1 VDAMPVYALLALVV
15 VLTSVGQVLQ
25 KFVVDRHAAGLEG
38 HALVMRL
45 SRTPELWLAIACLGV
60 AMLFW
65 LRVLHSME
73 VSKAFPFLGLGQVAV
88 LLSARCFF
96 HEHIAL
102 RRWVG
107 ALLIFAGI
115 ILVAGT

>member
-1 VDAMPVYALLALVV
+1 MPAHALLALVV
-15 VLTSVGQVLQ
+15 VLTSLGQVLQ
-25 KFVVDRHAAGLEG
+25 KHAVDRHAGDLGG

-45 SRTPELWLAIACLGV
+45 WRTPELWLAIACLGV
-60 AMLFW
+60 ALLFW
-65 LRVLHSME
+65 LRVLQSME
-73 VSKAFPFLGLGQVAV
+73 VSKAFPFLGLGQVVV

-96 HEHIAL
+96 HEEVAP
-102 RRWVG
+102 RRWLG